1 MNRSRVT
8 GDLASHGNIF
18 VDIANDRVGMSNH
31 GSLTGLMLASTYND
45 ANHPEYGL
53 VFVQGP
59 STSSYNVWSMS
70 PDGPAKGNSLNLHY
84 LAQSTNIHSPG
95 NRKFQFTGEGYF
107 IKSKTPSFFVNASP
121 TIGTQS
127 GNTYVAYSFS
137 NVKHNVGSHYN
148 NSNGRFTAPVAGTY
162 MFGGGLWCN
171 SSDNTSGAHLL
182 VFDKNG
188 SEAGVGCNHRHS
200 GNQLTATMCIELA
213 ANDYIQLGFASG
225 SGGSTQNSTPR
236 NYFWGYLVG

>member
-1 MNRSRVT
+1 NEIRMYAGSLERIRIKSDGTLYTVNKIGCTTSTPFSRLQV
-8 GDLASHGNIF
+8 GSHTFSGGHGMYH
-18 VDIANDRVGMSNH
+18 NDRVGMSNH

-107 IKSKTPSFFVNASP
+107 LKSKTPSFFVNASP

-137 NVKHNVGSHYN
+137 NIKHNIGSHYN

-171 SSDNTSGAHLL
+171 SSDNTAGSHLL

-200 GNQLTATMCIELA
+200 GNQL
-213 ANDYIQLGFASG
+213 
-225 SGGSTQNSTPR
+225 
-236 NYFWGYLVG
+236 